1 MIFINPQ
8 TDKSLFEH
16 SECEQ
21 GLFLYDV
28 WKIYVQQNCGLRFYR
43 LQNLKL

>member
-21 GLFLYDV
+21 GLFFIRGMENLCSA
-28 WKIYVQQNCGLRFYR
+28 KLRA
-43 LQNLKL
+43 

>member
-21 GLFLYDV
+21 GLFFYTMYGKFMFS
-28 WKIYVQQNCGLRFYR
+28 KIAGLDSIG
-43 LQNLKL
+43 